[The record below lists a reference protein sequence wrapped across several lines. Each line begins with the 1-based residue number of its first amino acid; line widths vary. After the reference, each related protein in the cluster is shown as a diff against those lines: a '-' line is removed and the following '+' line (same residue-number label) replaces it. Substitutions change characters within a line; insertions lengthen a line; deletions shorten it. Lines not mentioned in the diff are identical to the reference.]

1 VRAGLLCEGF
11 ITAEELA
18 RFVFGRLSYSSFS
31 GQNIL
36 MYVNSRCQSLER
48 LTAVRSASLC
58 MIFLYL

>member
-1 VRAGLLCEGF
+1 MRAGLLCEGF

-18 RFVFGRLSYSSFS
+18 RFVFGRLSYFCFS

-36 MYVNSRCQSLER
+36 MYVNSRCQPLER